1 MGRKLYVGNLGFD
14 VTNQELQDVF
24 TGVGPCDSVAVI
36 TDRATGQ
43 SRGFG
48 FVEMA
53 SNGDAQKAI
62 QQLDGKEI
70 KGRAIK
76 VSEARDRDSKRG
88 GGGGGGG
95 GRGTWNRW

>member
-1 MGRKLYVGNLGFD
+1 
-14 VTNQELQDVF
+14 
-24 TGVGPCDSVAVI
+24 VALI
-36 TDRATGQ
+36 TDRYSGQ

-48 FVEMA
+48 FVEMS

-76 VSEARDRDSKRG
+76 VSEARDRE
-88 GGGGGGG
+88 GGGGGG
-95 GRGTWNRW
+95 GRGGWNRR

>member
-1 MGRKLYVGNLGFD
+1 MGQKLYVGNLGFD
-14 VTNQELQDVF
+14 VTSQELQDVF
-24 TGVGPCDSVAVI
+24 AGVGACDSVAVI

-70 KGRAIK
+70 KGRAIR
-76 VSEARDRDSKRG
+76 VSEARDRDG
-88 GGGGGGG
+88 GRAGGGGGG
-95 GRGTWNRW
+95 GRGTGNRW

>member
-1 MGRKLYVGNLGFD
+1 MGKKLYVGNLGFD

-24 TGVGPCDSVAVI
+24 TEIGACDSVAVI

-70 KGRAIK
+70 KGRPLK
-76 VSEARDRDSKRG
+76 VSEARDRDNSR
-88 GGGGGGG
+88 GGGGG
-95 GRGTWNRW
+95 GRGEYNRW

>member
-24 TGVGPCDSVAVI
+24 VEIGACDSVAVI

-53 SNGDAQKAI
+53 SNDDAQKAI

-76 VSEARDRDSKRG
+76 VSEARDRDSSR
-88 GGGGGGG
+88 GGGGG
-95 GRGTWNRW
+95 GRGEYNRW